1 MRRQV
6 DNRRRALSSRLAID
20 EAIGLVQQ
28 RSDCTRDEA
37 FTELWGQAG
46 SDETRLWD
54 VVTGL
59 TAPPPPPLQP
69 PRSP

>member
-20 EAIGLVQQ
+20 EAIGVVQQ
-28 RSDCTRDEA
+28 QSDCTRDEA

-46 SDETRLWD
+46 SDETRLWE
-54 VVTGL
+54 VATGMA
-59 TAPPPPPLQP
+59 APPDPPQP
-69 PRSP
+69 PSSL